1 MPSSD
6 AAPRSSRR
14 LFAAAAVALAAVP
27 ALAAPPSVDHVCA
40 ADEGKATCPS
50 GRVRLCAKDGSLA
63 ACGCP
68 AGAVAS
74 GSKSACVADGKPA
87 ATTGCTVPDATLG
100 KQLGAEID
108 LGSLTQPA
116 LPDYGVEK
124 ARADV
129 LALGKK
135 ATLGAADL
143 RRLAEAHEVIEGDE
157 ARALSVLKGTKP
169 LADARV
175 RRDRALDD
183 AIAARRKLLTQ
194 FPAEPTAPSVRVALG
209 RALLRRAS
217 YVGVG
222 PTVEP
227 DRAAA
232 REELALVVARPD
244 LDVARRDAAFVL
256 LELSV
261 RAGDWIKVA
270 SYADVVR
277 KCTAAKADA
286 DDPPYAAGAT
296 IRAAHA
302 KLSLGDFDGA
312 RRSLEEAI
320 GVAAPCLPRPEC
332 VTASAAARTVIGAT
346 YAVLGA
352 PARTLAPVL
361 SKAGNL
367 PRHDRVRPLIR
378 LAALY
383 GGAKSPA
390 CTAAAEEARGWEQLI
405 P

>member
-1 MPSSD
+1 M
-6 AAPRSSRR
+6 AAIALGVLP
-14 LFAAAAVALAAVP
+14 AV
-27 ALAAPPSVDHVCA
+27 AAPPVVDHVCA
-40 ADEGKATCPS
+40 PDEGKSTCPS

-68 AGAVAS
+68 SGAVAS
-74 GSKSACVADGKPA
+74 GSKSACVADGKPPSA
-87 ATTGCTVPDATLG
+87 TGCTVPDATLA

-108 LGSLTQPA
+108 LGSLTQPP
-116 LPDYGVEK
+116 LPDYGAQK

-129 LALGKK
+129 AALAKK
-135 ATLGAADL
+135 ATLGTADL
-143 RRLAEAHEVIEGDE
+143 RRLAEAHEAIEGDE
-157 ARALSVLKGTKP
+157 ARALAELKGTKA
-169 LADARV
+169 LAEARV

-183 AIAARRKLLTQ
+183 GIAARRKLLTQ
-194 FPAEPTAPSVRVALG
+194 SPTDPAAPAHRVSLA

-244 LDVARRDAAFVL
+244 LDVPRRDAAFVL
-256 LELSV
+256 LELAV
-261 RAGDWIKVA
+261 RAGEWVKVA
-270 SYADVVR
+270 AYADVVR
-277 KCTAAKADA
+277 KCTAAKVDA
-286 DDPPYAAGAT
+286 DDPPFAAGAT
-296 IRAAHA
+296 IRTAHA
-302 KLSLGDFDGA
+302 KLALADFDGA

-332 VTASAAARTVIGAT
+332 VTASAAARTLVAAT

-352 PARTLAPVL
+352 PARSLAPVL
-361 SKAGNL
+361 QKAGNI
-367 PRHDRVRPLIR
+367 PRHDRVRPLLK

-383 GGAKSPA
+383 GATKTPA